1 MRGNPL
7 KKLIMAFIVSATL
20 LAGCGG
26 SNSKTTE
33 SNITVEKDK
42 KEVHITFPKEFFD
55 GQSEEEIKEAA
66 KNDGITDVTV
76 NADGT
81 VKYTMSANDHEELV
95 ADMEK
100 SLKESIE
107 DLLTDETYPS
117 LENITYN
124 DNFSK
129 YEVTVNREL
138 YEDSYDMFAIMGIG
152 YGSELYNA
160 LDGEDDGDNKIEFTL
175 IDVTTKEPFEKITY
189 PDDVS
194 GE

>member
-1 MRGNPL
+1 M
-7 KKLIMAFIVSATL
+7 KKILFVLAL
-20 LAGCGG
+20 LTVILVGCGG
-26 SNSKTTE
+26 SSSKTTE
-33 SNITVEKDK
+33 SDITVEKEK

-55 GQSEEEIKEAA
+55 GQSEQEIKEAA

-76 NADGT
+76 NDDGT
-81 VKYTMSANDHEELV
+81 VKYTMSADDHEELV

-107 DLLTDETYPS
+107 DLLTDDAYPS

-160 LDGEDDGDNKIEFTL
+160 LDGEDDGDNKIQFTL
-175 IDVTTKEPFEKITY
+175 IDGTTKEQFEEIIY
-189 PDDVS
+189 PDDMS
-194 GE
+194 SE